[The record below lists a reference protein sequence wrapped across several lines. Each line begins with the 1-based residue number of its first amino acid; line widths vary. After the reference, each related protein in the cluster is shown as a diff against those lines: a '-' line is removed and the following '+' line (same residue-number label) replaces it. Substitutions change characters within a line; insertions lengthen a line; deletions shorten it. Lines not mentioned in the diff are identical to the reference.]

1 MHGPIIQ
8 NKSIDLHCSSTEWE
22 PYHQYDNIKWVI
34 TFFRIIEEVLNKGKN
49 KIIQLKIFVQ
59 DIYDIDESD
68 WISEYVVLIYLYVA
82 LFI

>member
-1 MHGPIIQ
+1 M
-8 NKSIDLHCSSTEWE
+8 
-22 PYHQYDNIKWVI
+22 I
-34 TFFRIIEEVLNKGKN
+34 TLNELLLFFRIIEEVLNKGKN
-49 KIIQLKIFVQ
+49 KIIQLKIFVH

>member
-1 MHGPIIQ
+1 M
-8 NKSIDLHCSSTEWE
+8 
-22 PYHQYDNIKWVI
+22 I
-34 TFFRIIEEVLNKGKN
+34 TLNELLLFFRIIEEVLNKGKN

>member
-1 MHGPIIQ
+1 M
-8 NKSIDLHCSSTEWE
+8 
-22 PYHQYDNIKWVI
+22 I
-34 TFFRIIEEVLNKGKN
+34 TLNELLLFFRIIEEVLNKGKN

-59 DIYDIDESD
+59 DIYDNDESD

>member
-1 MHGPIIQ
+1 M
-8 NKSIDLHCSSTEWE
+8 
-22 PYHQYDNIKWVI
+22 I
-34 TFFRIIEEVLNKGKN
+34 TLNELLLFFRIIEEVLNKGKN

-82 LFI
+82 LFV

>member
-1 MHGPIIQ
+1 M
-8 NKSIDLHCSSTEWE
+8 
-22 PYHQYDNIKWVI
+22 I
-34 TFFRIIEEVLNKGKN
+34 TLNELLLFFRIIEEVLNKGKN
-49 KIIQLKIFVQ
+49 KIIQLIFVQ